1 MNKFASAVAA
11 LVIALAPM
19 AVRAGEPAK
28 LAEGTEV
35 RLKFLDSLSSGTAVQ
50 GQRFNLEVVDDVVV
64 NGMIVVPH
72 GAKAVGNVV
81 SAKKRGRM
89 GKAGELNVLLDYM
102 LVGDQRVRLRASSG
116 QEGEGR
122 VGSTVA
128 LTVLFGPVG
137 LLKRGKD
144 VEINAGT
151 PITALVDQTTVLEGV
166 FLPDVAPAAIEATVA
181 APAAAP
187 AVEAAPASDVP
198 ASDVP
203 SN

>member
-1 MNKFASAVAA
+1 MNKFMAAMAAFGVMVGSMAASA
-11 LVIALAPM
+11 AP
-19 AVRAGEPAK
+19 AR

-35 RLKFLDSLSSGTAVQ
+35 RLVFKDSLSSGTAVQ
-50 GQRFNLEVVDDVVV
+50 GQRFNLETTDDVIVD
-64 NGMIVVPH
+64 GAIVVPH
-72 GAKAVGNVV
+72 GAKAVGTVV

-89 GKAGELNVLLDYM
+89 GRAGELNVLLDYM
-102 LVGDQRVRLRASSG
+102 LVGEQRVKLRAGAG

-151 PITALVDQTTVLEGV
+151 PITAMIDQTTVLESV
-166 FLPDVAPAAIEATVA
+166 AMPTPAPVAPVAPAEAVA
-181 APAAAP
+181 APATAEP
-187 AVEAAPASDVP
+187 V
-198 ASDVP
+198 
-203 SN
+203 N

>member
-1 MNKFASAVAA
+1 MKKFVTAMAFLGLVASSIAA
-11 LVIALAPM
+11 AEPVKLV
-19 AVRAGEPAK
+19 
-28 LAEGTEV
+28 EGTEV
-35 RLKFLDSLSSGTAVQ
+35 RLVFKDSLSSGSAVQ
-50 GQRFNLEVVDDVVV
+50 GQRFNLETTEDLAVGGVV
-64 NGMIVVPH
+64 VVPH
-72 GAKAVGNVV
+72 GAKAVGTVV

-89 GKAGELNVLLDYM
+89 GRAGELNVLLDYM
-102 LVGDQRVRLRASSG
+102 LVGEQRIKLRAGAG

-151 PITALVDQTTVLEGV
+151 PITAMIDQTTVV
-166 FLPDVAPAAIEATVA
+166 DAPVASAPVA
-181 APAAAP
+181 APAAETVVTP
-187 AVEAAPASDVP
+187 GQ
-198 ASDVP
+198 